1 MVSMTRALKENEQHV
16 LRDIARTLAGGVDEG
31 EAMEFLSEVFRLGYV
46 ARKLD
51 TLAARHQVQL
61 LKGSLNG

>member
-1 MVSMTRALKENEQHV
+1 MTRALKDNEQHV
-16 LRDIARTLAGGVDEG
+16 LRDISRTLAGGVDED
-31 EAMEFLSEVFRLGYV
+31 EAMEFLTEVFRLGYV

-51 TLAARHQVQL
+51 TLAARRTVQL